1 MAERND
7 RLKPCPSCGRK
18 PLLYRDMHAVMC
30 GYYFCDGRATVTFYN
45 TDEDAIEAWNRWADS
60 ENGRE

>member
-7 RLKPCPSCGRK
+7 RLKPCKFCGRK

-30 GYYFCDGRATVTFYN
+30 GNYFCDGRAEILLYK

-60 ENGRE
+60 EKDN